1 MNKHSKLQ
9 EKIYINLVEET
20 LLEVGFMDSIKNVF
34 GGNKIN
40 NQIGNNNN
48 NSNTFNIRLNQFL
61 TSEHY
66 NSIKTLKNK
75 IDTLTSSNY
84 QGLNTVIEY
93 ELVKK
98 ALQAVKEFTSKVTNS
113 GKIFEL
119 ASVLIKSLEWLEIEN
134 RGSARI
140 SLKQNNAFNDIKKN
154 LNDFILKCEEFRK
167 IINKS

>member
-1 MNKHSKLQ
+1 MNEHSKLQ

-20 LLEVGFMDSIKNVF
+20 LSEAGFIDSIKNAF
-34 GGNKIN
+34 GGNKTN
-40 NQIGNNNN
+40 TEP
-48 NSNTFNIRLNQFL
+48 NTFNIRLNQFL
-61 TSEHY
+61 TSAHY